1 MSIAGGLPL
10 ACERGAALGCETIQ
24 IFVKNERQWKGRDV
38 PKEEVKAFRE
48 ARKAAGITFAI
59 AHDTYL
65 INLASVDKELWRK
78 SIDAFVDEMKR
89 CEALGLEYLV
99 THPGAP
105 GKAGEEAGIRN
116 MIRALNEIHRKTARL
131 NVRILLETT
140 AGQGTV
146 LGWRFEQMRAILD
159 GLQQPDRLGF
169 CFDTCHVFAAGY
181 DISTR
186 KGYEQTMK
194 EFDRVLGL
202 DRLQAFHVND
212 SKKGLGCRVDRHEN
226 IGKGAIGIE
235 AFRCLMRD
243 ARFRAVPKVLETP
256 KENDMDIVNL
266 RLLRRL
272 AGVK

>member
-1 MSIAGGLPL
+1 MAI
-10 ACERGAALGCETIQ
+10 ERGAALDLEAIQ
-24 IFVKNERQWKGRDV
+24 IFVKNQRQWKSHVV
-38 PKEEVKAFRE
+38 PEEEVTAFRE
-48 ARKAAGITFAI
+48 ARKAAGFKFAI

-65 INLASVDKELWRK
+65 INLATVDNELWRK
-78 SIDAFVDEMKR
+78 SIDAFIDEMKR

-105 GKAGEEAGIRN
+105 GKAGEEAGIKN
-116 MIRALNEIHRKTARL
+116 MIRALNEAHRKTKGFR
-131 NVRILLETT
+131 VRILLETT

-146 LGWRFEQMRAILD
+146 LGWKFEQMRAILD
-159 GLQQPDRLGF
+159 GLKDPDRLGF

-186 KGYEQTMK
+186 KGYEKTMN
-194 EFDRVLGL
+194 EFDRILGL

-235 AFRCLMRD
+235 AFRCLMKD
-243 ARFRAVPKVLETP
+243 ERFRAVPKILETP
-256 KENDMDIVNL
+256 KENDMDLVNL
-266 RLLRRL
+266 RILRGL